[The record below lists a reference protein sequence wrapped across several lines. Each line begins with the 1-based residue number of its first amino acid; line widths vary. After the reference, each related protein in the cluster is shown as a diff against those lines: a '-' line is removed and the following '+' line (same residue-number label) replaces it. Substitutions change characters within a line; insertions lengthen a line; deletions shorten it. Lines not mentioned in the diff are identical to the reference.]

1 MESFLRT
8 VRALSDW
15 ARQGL
20 PPDIPV
26 SSSFVIL
33 LAGIVH
39 LSQSG
44 MDVTPQRLI
53 ATTNQS
59 SSSVYRCLERLLEAK
74 MLERTN
80 NGGYQLTAKVPHALA
95 KTTPTTMAFDARTL
109 KEELVR
115 EVVKAVKDT
124 MGSVPSPLIYP
135 PIVSTPVEA
144 LPVPSQE
151 ETAPINPFKDKYKD
165 VLL

>member
-59 SSSVYRCLERLLEAK
+59 SSSVYRCLERLSEAK

-80 NGGYQLTAKVPHALA
+80 NGGYQLTAKVPQSLIKPAH
-95 KTTPTTMAFDARTL
+95 TTVSFDARTL

-124 MGSVPSPLIYP
+124 MGSAPSPLIYP
-135 PIVSTPVEA
+135 PIVSTPLEA
-144 LPVPSQE
+144 SPVPSQE
-151 ETAPINPFKDKYKD
+151 EATPTNSFKDKFKD